1 MVIGAGQNTGLP
13 RLFRVNGHPGK
24 AVVDDRR
31 RCAGVVASRDGLT
44 NGGYVEQVPGAALG
58 RLLPKQASALRPPGR
73 AAHTLP
79 IRKNATP
86 KEMMKITSSVLLVTL
101 AGCAG
106 GTIGVGGFGGEG
118 GVGVGVSAPVGGY
131 GGQAPY
137 VVSEGEQVV
146 QPGMTSS
153 EVVQLLGYPYY
164 RFGVRQDNA
173 TIWNYRMR
181 YGSCLIY
188 QVSILPNGIVKDA
201 GTGPDPACDGPNRR
215 RW

>member
-1 MVIGAGQNTGLP
+1 
-13 RLFRVNGHPGK
+13 
-24 AVVDDRR
+24 
-31 RCAGVVASRDGLT
+31 
-44 NGGYVEQVPGAALG
+44 
-58 RLLPKQASALRPPGR
+58 
-73 AAHTLP
+73 
-79 IRKNATP
+79 
-86 KEMMKITSSVLLVTL
+86 MKIASLLLLATL

-106 GTIGVGGFGGEG
+106 GTIGVGGFGGG
-118 GVGVGVSAPVGGY
+118 GGVGVSAPLGGY
-131 GGQAPY
+131 GQAPY

-146 QPGMTSS
+146 QPGMTSDQ
-153 EVVQLLGYPYY
+153 VIQRLGYPYY

-201 GTGPDPACDGPNRR
+201 SEGPDPACDGPGGR

>member
-1 MVIGAGQNTGLP
+1 MARITG
-13 RLFRVNGHPGK
+13 G
-24 AVVDDRR
+24 DDSRSSEL
-31 RCAGVVASRDGLT
+31 ASRRIG
-44 NGGYVEQVPGAALG
+44 VKSKAASLV
-58 RLLPKQASALRPPGR
+58 
-73 AAHTLP
+73 
-79 IRKNATP
+79 
-86 KEMMKITSSVLLVTL
+86 VLVAV

-106 GTIGVGGFGGEG
+106 GTIGIGGFGGGRGG
-118 GVGVGVSAPVGGY
+118 GVGVGVSAPIGGY

-137 VVSEGEQVV
+137 VVSEGEQVI

-153 EVVQLLGYPYY
+153 EVIQRLGHPYY
-164 RFGVRQDNA
+164 QFGVRQDNA

-201 GTGPDPACDGPNRR
+201 GTGPDPACDAPDRR